1 MRNANQSVKDRE
13 TNLYIMPMAIK
24 KKKKRGKQIKMFT
37 STTRWVI
44 EHVTSE
50 VLILKLYILL
60 SF

>member
-24 KKKKRGKQIKMFT
+24 RKGENKKMFT